1 MELQIKKIQNAGDLN
16 SEFIE
21 LTVNAPTNLKNFILS
36 DSFHNNPDKHV
47 RNHTFWFPELYV
59 TRGTT
64 VRLNTGKGIHNL
76 KLANLYWNL
85 DEALWKD
92 KFISAYLI
100 RIDDYL
106 PFPDS
111 KGFVDTLFGSG
122 Y

>member
-1 MELQIKKIQNAGDLN
+1 MELKIKKIQNAGNLS

-21 LTVNAPTNLKNFILS
+21 LTAIAKANLKNFILS
-36 DSFHNNPDKHV
+36 DSFHTNSDKHG
-47 RNHTFWFPELYV
+47 RQHTFWFPELLV
-59 TRGTT
+59 NPGTT
-64 VRLNTGKGIHNL
+64 IRLNTRKGIHNL

-85 DEALWKD
+85 DEPLWTE

-100 RIDDYL
+100 RINDYT

-111 KGFVDTLFGSG
+111 KGFSDSLFSSG